1 MKFGLSEEI
10 YIKLK
15 EIVNKYNNYKFKIFG
30 SRARGDYKNNSD
42 IDIAI
47 EGNIDRKEKFNIL
60 DDFDKLDI
68 PYTMDIVF
76 IQDINKK
83 EFLESI
89 IKEGVNIWI
98 DLIKEN
104 KINFVAS
111 NSR

>member
-10 YIKLK
+10 YIKIK

-83 EFLESI
+83 KFLESI
-89 IKEGVNIWI
+89 IKEGVNI
-98 DLIKEN
+98 
-104 KINFVAS
+104 
-111 NSR
+111 

>member
-1 MKFGLSEEI
+1 MKFGLSEDT

-15 EIVNKYNNYKFKIFG
+15 KVKNKYSNYKFKIFG

-47 EGNIDRKEKFNIL
+47 EGNINKSEKFNIL
-60 DDFDKLDI
+60 NDFDMLDI

-89 IKEGVNIWI
+89 IKEGVNI
-98 DLIKEN
+98 
-104 KINFVAS
+104 
-111 NSR
+111 

>member
-10 YIKLK
+10 YIKLN

-89 IKEGVNIWI
+89 IKEGVNI
-98 DLIKEN
+98 
-104 KINFVAS
+104 
-111 NSR
+111 

>member
-30 SRARGDYKNNSD
+30 SRAWGDYKNNSD

-104 KINFVAS
+104 KIIPMHLKD
-111 NSR
+111 

>member
-104 KINFVAS
+104 KIIPMHLKD
-111 NSR
+111 

>member
-47 EGNIDRKEKFNIL
+47 KGNIDRKEKFNIL

-104 KINFVAS
+104 KIIPMHLKD
-111 NSR
+111 

>member
-76 IQDINKK
+76 MQDINKK

-89 IKEGVNIWI
+89 IKEGVNI
-98 DLIKEN
+98 
-104 KINFVAS
+104 
-111 NSR
+111 

>member
-42 IDIAI
+42 IAIAI

-89 IKEGVNIWI
+89 IKEGVNI
-98 DLIKEN
+98 
-104 KINFVAS
+104 
-111 NSR
+111 

>member
-1 MKFGLSEEI
+1 MKFGLSEDT

-15 EIVNKYNNYKFKIFG
+15 KVINKYSNYKFKIFG

-47 EGNIDRKEKFNIL
+47 EGNINKSEKFNIL
-60 DDFDKLDI
+60 NDFDMLDI

-89 IKEGVNIWI
+89 IKEGVNI
-98 DLIKEN
+98 
-104 KINFVAS
+104 
-111 NSR
+111 

>member
-1 MKFGLSEEI
+1 MKFGLSEDT

-15 EIVNKYNNYKFKIFG
+15 EVVNKYGNYKFKIFG

-76 IQDINKK
+76 MQDINKK

-89 IKEGVNIWI
+89 IKEGVNI
-98 DLIKEN
+98 
-104 KINFVAS
+104 
-111 NSR
+111 

>member
-89 IKEGVNIWI
+89 IKEGVNI
-98 DLIKEN
+98 
-104 KINFVAS
+104 
-111 NSR
+111 

>member
-1 MKFGLSEEI
+1 MKFGLSEDT

-15 EIVNKYNNYKFKIFG
+15 KVVNKYSNYKFKVFG

-89 IKEGVNIWI
+89 IKEGVNI
-98 DLIKEN
+98 
-104 KINFVAS
+104 
-111 NSR
+111 

>member
-1 MKFGLSEEI
+1 MRFGLSEDT
-10 YIKLK
+10 YMKLK
-15 EIVNKYNNYKFKIFG
+15 EVVNKYSNYKFKIFG

-89 IKEGVNIWI
+89 IKEGVNI
-98 DLIKEN
+98 
-104 KINFVAS
+104 
-111 NSR
+111 